1 MKKISIVAAC
11 YNESGNIENM
21 YRRVKAMFEFGFYDF
36 ELIYVDNASTDD
48 SRSAYQKI
56 VESDNRVKAIL
67 MSRNFGSSQ
76 PSFFAGIRHASGDA
90 VVLIDGDLQD
100 PPELITEF
108 LKKYEEGFDVVYGVR
123 VKRRGSI
130 FRRIGYTCFYRVFR
144 WLSYLAM
151 PVDAGDF
158 GLMSRKVVDV
168 IKQLDEKDLYIR
180 GLRAWVGFKQTGVD
194 YTREE
199 RNAGKTSNS
208 FLANFTWAKKA
219 ITNFSYKPL
228 EFISKLAFGAVFM
241 TFVAALIY
249 VYLYFKTGAPR
260 GFSTLLMVMFIFGS
274 IQLLALSIIA
284 EYLVRI
290 FQEVKNRPPYII
302 SEILES
308 KILEKQDKP

>member
-1 MKKISIVAAC
+1 
-11 YNESGNIENM
+11 
-21 YRRVKAMFEFGFYDF
+21 
-36 ELIYVDNASTDD
+36 
-48 SRSAYQKI
+48 
-56 VESDNRVKAIL
+56 

-76 PSFFAGIRHASGDA
+76 PSFFAGIRYATGDA

-123 VKRRGSI
+123 IKRRGSI

-144 WLSYLAM
+144 WLSYLSM

-168 IKQLDEKDLYIR
+168 IKKLDEKDLYIR
-180 GLRAWVGFKQTGVD
+180 GLRAWAGFKQIGVD

-228 EFISKLAFGAVFM
+228 EFISKLAIGAVFM
-241 TFVAALIY
+241 TFIAALVY
-249 VYLYFKTGAPR
+249 VYLYFKTDAPR

-284 EYLVRI
+284 EYLIRI

-302 SEILES
+302 SEILEM
-308 KILEKQDKP
+308 KKDKQ